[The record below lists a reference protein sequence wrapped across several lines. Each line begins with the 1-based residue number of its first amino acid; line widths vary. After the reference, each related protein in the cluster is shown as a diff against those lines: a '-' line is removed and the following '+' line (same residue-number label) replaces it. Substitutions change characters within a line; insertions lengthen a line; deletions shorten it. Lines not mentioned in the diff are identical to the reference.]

1 MVAVLSGGYRLSK
14 RNIVGIL
21 QDFFGVKLGLG
32 TVSALEEATS
42 EALEG
47 VVEEARGYVRE
58 QSVVNVDETGWKE
71 GGKQAWLWV
80 AVTSL
85 VSVFVVRLSRGGKV
99 AQELLGRAYAG
110 VVGSDRWG
118 GYSWVEVK
126 RRPVCWAHLI
136 RDFRAFVDRGGESA
150 RVGEGLL
157 WQAKLLFQWWHRVR
171 DGTLQRSS
179 FRVYMGRVR
188 KRVGELLRT
197 GEACAHPK
205 TARTCKNLLKVEAAL
220 WTFVRRESLCCLSSA
235 RRVERMMTVGATLRQ
250 QERNVLDYVTFAC
263 EAAIRG
269 EAPPSLLPREG
280 LLGKLSQGA

>member
-1 MVAVLSGGYRLSK
+1 MVAVLSGGSRLSK

-21 QDFFGVKLGLG
+21 RDFFGVKLGLG
-32 TVSALEEATS
+32 
-42 EALEG
+42 G

-80 AVTSL
+80 VVTSL

-110 VVGSDRWG
+110 GVGSDRWG
-118 GYSWVEVK
+118 GDSWVEVQ
-126 RRPVCWAHLI
+126 RRQVCWAPLV
-136 RDFRAFVDRGGESA
+136 RDFRAFVDRGGESV

-179 FRVYMGRVR
+179 LGVYMGDVR
-188 KRVGELLRT
+188 KRVGVLLRA
-197 GEACAHPK
+197 GEACAPPK
-205 TARTCKNLLKVEAAL
+205 TARTCKPLLKRRCGRLCGGRGWSLRTTRRSVRCGLGGYGARGVSGRRVRGGVAL
-220 WTFVRRESLCCLSSA
+220 WS
-235 RRVERMMTVGATLRQ
+235 G
-250 QERNVLDYVTFAC
+250 
-263 EAAIRG
+263 G
-269 EAPPSLLPREG
+269 
-280 LLGKLSQGA
+280 